1 MEKPTG
7 INDNILRK
15 FGDADFPMGRRA
27 RIQVHN
33 GEGEP
38 LILVR
43 KKKKSNFL
51 AVQAEIRFYLS
62 T

>member
-43 KKKKSNFL
+43 KKKNQIFWQFRMK
-51 AVQAEIRFYLS
+51 
-62 T
+62 

>member
-1 MEKPTG
+1 MEKPTV
-7 INDNILRK
+7 INNNILRN

-43 KKKKSNFL
+43 KKKSEFL
-51 AVQAEIRFYLS
+51 VVQAEIRFYLS